1 MGVSVDDIGSRPRQS
16 EAVHVVTRCAG
27 IQISARQHAAG
38 SATLG
43 PTADARPLASAATC
57 RETLAVE
64 GSKAV
69 HTRFEHDVVPLRE
82 SLCSQALRLTRNYH
96 DAEDLVQ
103 ETMMRAYA
111 RFSSFREGS
120 NLNAWLY
127 RILVNTYISSYRTK
141 QRQPRQYAT
150 EVTDQQL
157 SALAQKAAGGL
168 RSAEAQALES
178 LPDNEIRAA
187 MQALPEQFRM
197 VVYYADIEGF
207 PRREIAQ
214 IMQTP
219 SGTVGSRLKRGR
231 ERLRQLLAGSAD
243 AILA

>member
-1 MGVSVDDIGSRPRQS
+1 M
-16 EAVHVVTRCAG
+16 
-27 IQISARQHAAG
+27 
-38 SATLG
+38 
-43 PTADARPLASAATC
+43 
-57 RETLAVE
+57 
-64 GSKAV
+64 

-82 SLCSQALRLTRNYH
+82 SLCTQALRLTRNYH

-103 ETMMRAYA
+103 ETMIRAYA

-127 RILVNTYISSYRTK
+127 RILINTYISSYRKK

-150 EVTDQQL
+150 AEVTDQQL
-157 SALAQKAAGGL
+157 SALAQKSAGGL

-207 PRREIAQ
+207 PRQEIAE

-231 ERLRQLLAGSAD
+231 ERLRELLASSTA
-243 AILA
+243 AILP